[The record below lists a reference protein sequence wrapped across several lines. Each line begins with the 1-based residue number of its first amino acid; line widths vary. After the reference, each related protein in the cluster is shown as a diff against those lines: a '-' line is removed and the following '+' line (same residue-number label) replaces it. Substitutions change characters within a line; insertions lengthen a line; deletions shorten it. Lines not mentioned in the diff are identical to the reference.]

1 MGGSM
6 SSSSTSSS
14 SSGRGRG
21 RGGGGGGGAT
31 ASSITAT
38 DRAMLDLKNA
48 RDRLSKYKTKLEKD
62 DERLVQR
69 AKQAKLEGQTKN
81 ALLLLKVR
89 KIKQRE
95 VDTVESQL
103 LNVLQ
108 MVQTLDSKQN
118 EKEVLDA
125 MAVGKDTLKKMHEE
139 MSVDDVLE
147 LMDEISEQHE
157 LEREVNAA
165 FGQHADDI
173 SSSVLSVEDEEAI
186 EAELLALMGGGSGDK
201 EEKENESEEPAGGLD
216 LPTAPDTKPLP
227 QVPTTKLPEHTA
239 VATSTEQEQE
249 RVAVPS

>member
-1 MGGSM
+1 M
-6 SSSSTSSS
+6 SSSSSKSSAAA
-14 SSGRGRG
+14 SSGRRS
-21 RGGGGGGGAT
+21 GGGGGG
-31 ASSITAT
+31 ITAT

-48 RDRLSKYKTKLEKD
+48 RDRLSKYKTKLEMD

-69 AKQAKLEGQTKN
+69 AKQAKLDGQTKN

-118 EKEVLDA
+118 EQEVLAA

-139 MSVDDVLE
+139 MSVDDVLD

-157 LEREVNAA
+157 LEREVNEA
-165 FGQHADDI
+165 FGHHSDA
-173 SSSVLSVEDEEAI
+173 LMSVEDEEAI
-186 EAELLALMGGGSGDK
+186 EAELLALMGGVVGSG
-201 EEKENESEEPAGGLD
+201 EKNVTEAVSVDSGGID
-216 LPTAPDTKPLP
+216 LPVAPDAKPLP
-227 QVPTTKLPEHTA
+227 QVPTTKLPEHVTA
-239 VATSTEQEQE
+239 SSTTEEQQE

>member
-14 SSGRGRG
+14 AKSSSSASSGRG
-21 RGGGGGGGAT
+21 RGGGGGG

-139 MSVDDVLE
+139 MSVDDVLD

-173 SSSVLSVEDEEAI
+173 SSSVLSAEDEEAI

-201 EEKENESEEPAGGLD
+201 EEKENESVVSGGLD
-216 LPTAPDTKPLP
+216 LPVAPDTKPLP
-227 QVPTTKLPEHTA
+227 QVPTTKLPEHAAVTA
-239 VATSTEQEQE
+239 STEQE